1 MRSFHDCLPRDG
13 AAKIISLISHITLL
27 NEEKEPNA
35 LSLIKDA
42 AIAIIAGDCMGAYN
56 LYHDCARKLLLS
68 PARRVSGDMFM
79 DHLIWLAVER
89 EHAFA
94 KSSARG
100 ELDEA
105 LLMSSQRPCRAWR
118 ACKP

>member
-42 AIAIIAGDCMGAYN
+42 AFAIIAGDCMGAYK

-68 PARRVSGDMFM
+68 PARRVSGVYSLSLKVAFV
-79 DHLIWLAVER
+79 LGRQLGQLNFRAVLLM
-89 EHAFA
+89 
-94 KSSARG
+94 G
-100 ELDEA
+100 ELAE
-105 LLMSSQRPCRAWR
+105 R
-118 ACKP
+118 K